1 MSKCFASCCNVSY
14 QTPILLIPPYICDS
28 LLPSA
33 WYTTTPGTRLHIEL
47 LTIRQTC
54 SARKIASSHAPSFTS
69 VLIYIVFTHRIQSV
83 KKCLRTSG
91 IQLTLDALLRI
102 VRPSAQLKSET
113 ALRKTRNGLSVDRIQ
128 LVVSWSRPASKSKLW
143 RCRSHVLRV
152 CWSRARVSLA
162 SYAESPCTLCHQSTA
177 MTSRKTETRVML
189 VRPGISPKRI
199 LRRHAL
205 WQPRS

>member
-113 ALRKTRNGLSVDRIQ
+113 ALRKTRNGLRLSVDRIQ
-128 LVVSWSRPASKSKLW
+128 LLWSRGLDRPQ
-143 RCRSHVLRV
+143 
-152 CWSRARVSLA
+152 RVSCGGVGVMYLEFVG
-162 SYAESPCTLCHQSTA
+162 AELGYSLHHMPNRH
-177 MTSRKTETRVML
+177 
-189 VRPGISPKRI
+189 VRRTIK
-199 LRRHAL
+199 AL
-205 WQPRS
+205 S